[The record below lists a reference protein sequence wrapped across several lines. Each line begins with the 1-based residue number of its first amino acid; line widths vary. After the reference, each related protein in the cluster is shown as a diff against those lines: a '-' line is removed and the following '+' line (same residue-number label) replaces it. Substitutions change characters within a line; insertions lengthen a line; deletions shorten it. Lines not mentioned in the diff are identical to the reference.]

1 MPTVV
6 SESVQIDSLIYD
18 EYKETWA
25 TPYYSGSE
33 LLALQTYYQYGPGTR
48 TIDNTIAPFDA
59 TVEPTRIYEITREF
73 AVNVISASYDALIF
87 SSAPD
92 IEPPI

>member
-6 SESVQIDSLIYD
+6 SSSFQINSTVYD

-25 TPYYSGSE
+25 TPYYSGSQ
-33 LLALQTYYQYGPGTR
+33 LLALQNFYSYSSNDR
-48 TIDNTIAPFDA
+48 TIANTIDPYPDLTLDQIFDA
-59 TVEPTRIYEITREF
+59 TYNF
-73 AVNVISASYDALIF
+73 AQNVISASYF
-87 SSAPD
+87 VSQSNSNPD

>member
-6 SESVQIDSLIYD
+6 SESAQINLTIYD

-25 TPYYSGSE
+25 IPYYSGSQ
-33 LLALQTYYQYGPGTR
+33 LLALQNFYTYSDSER
-48 TIDNTIAPFDA
+48 TIANTIELYQDLTLDQIFDA
-59 TVEPTRIYEITREF
+59 AGDF
-73 AVNVISASYDALIF
+73 ARNVISASYIVSKSNAM
-87 SSAPD
+87 PD